1 MGSDPRGCLESV
13 KSWLFAPC
21 DDDEPE
27 LPSEFHTHPMF
38 AMIQR
43 LCFLEKAY

>member
-13 KSWLFAPC
+13 KSWFLAPC

-27 LPSEFHTHPMF
+27 LPSESHHTHPMF
-38 AMIQR
+38 AIVTR
-43 LCFLEKAY
+43 